1 MYTRYNRAA
10 SRRHYHVNCI
20 SKKIRGKLLQ
30 LFNETFLFKCVLCI
44 PKHVYSYMY
53 VRVTHNQCCIIRMPT
68 HVLTIPNT
76 QTKLY
81 SPLVQFTYTLIYLH
95 AHAHT
100 HIR

>member
-20 SKKIRGKLLQ
+20 SKKYVVNYFNCLMRHFYLSACYVYLNVCIRM
-30 LFNETFLFKCVLCI
+30 C
-44 PKHVYSYMY
+44 